1 MPNSRY
7 ASLENCRKE
16 ILQAEDLM
24 QQARIPILDV
34 TTISVEEIATTLLH
48 LTGLKR

>member
-1 MPNSRY
+1 MM
-7 ASLENCRKE
+7 RK
-16 ILQAEDLM
+16 AG
-24 QQARIPILDV
+24 IPMLDV